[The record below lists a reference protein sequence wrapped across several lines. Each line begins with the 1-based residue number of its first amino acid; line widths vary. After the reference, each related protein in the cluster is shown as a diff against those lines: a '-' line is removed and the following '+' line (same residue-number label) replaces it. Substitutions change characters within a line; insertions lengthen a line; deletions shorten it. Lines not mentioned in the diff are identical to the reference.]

1 MKVAQLPGT
10 APRPRVPGWIS
21 LLALCALWPHWALA
35 EPSCGDFLEAVGRKP
50 ANLEFIECRASHDAQ
65 VRALFATYRVKG
77 ALAAG
82 VEQAL
87 VRDTNMAGLRFACCG
102 WHLDMATYGR
112 RGTLPGPEGFDYEV
126 SMASEETLIN
136 DRNYW
141 AEIPW
146 FHVTLILPLEEP

>member
-1 MKVAQLPGT
+1 MK
-10 APRPRVPGWIS
+10 PRWIS
-21 LLALCALWPHWALA
+21 FLALFALLPHWALA
-35 EPSCGDFLEAVGRKP
+35 EPSCGDFLAMAGRKP
-50 ANLEFIECRASHDAQ
+50 PALEFIECRASQDAQ
-65 VRALFATYRVKG
+65 VRSLFARYRVRG

-102 WHLDMATYGR
+102 WDLDMATHAR

-126 SMASEETLIN
+126 SMASEETLVSTRYN
-136 DRNYW
+136 WY
-141 AEIPW
+141 EIPW